1 MFLHFNAQDIVII
14 LTACISYKSYH
25 ALSRQGV
32 AGGKQH
38 KHDPERRTRESRAV
52 PAPDANAELVSS
64 LQVIPPFVYTS
75 LNGPFPSLAWRFV
88 CMSYHFF

>member
-1 MFLHFNAQDIVII
+1 
-14 LTACISYKSYH
+14 
-25 ALSRQGV
+25 
-32 AGGKQH
+32 
-38 KHDPERRTRESRAV
+38 
-52 PAPDANAELVSS
+52 VSS

>member
-1 MFLHFNAQDIVII
+1 MKGSQRCCH
-14 LTACISYKSYH
+14 TAMPAFGFSNHSH

-64 LQVIPPFVYTS
+64 LQVILLLLETFLST
-75 LNGPFPSLAWRFV
+75 L
-88 CMSYHFF
+88 FFKENI